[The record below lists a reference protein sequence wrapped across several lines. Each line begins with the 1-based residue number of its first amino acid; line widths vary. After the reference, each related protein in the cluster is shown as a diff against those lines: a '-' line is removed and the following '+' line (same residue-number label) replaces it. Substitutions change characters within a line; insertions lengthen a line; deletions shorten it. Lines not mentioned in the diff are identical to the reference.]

1 MGCFAFEAGHKY
13 IPSDIFVTGYALI
26 NSFST
31 SSFQTDRISM
41 TKPRILQIGS
51 LTGHPPAD
59 AELSSRYDVLQY
71 WKAKDPHAFLR
82 EHADTIEVI
91 ATSANIG
98 CKAEVINAL
107 PKLKAICS
115 WGVGYDSIDVEA
127 AQLRKVTVSNTP
139 DVLNDCVADLAWGL
153 MIAAARN
160 IAWGDRFVRANHWE
174 NKVGSLT
181 LGTRVSG
188 KKLGVVG
195 LGRIGEAI
203 ARRGLGFD
211 MEVAYHNRR
220 PRADVPYTYVD
231 SLVELASW
239 SDFLVI
245 ATVGGAST
253 RGLINEPVL
262 RALGPKGILVNIARG
277 SVIDEPAMV
286 RVLAEGA
293 LGGAGLDVFDKEPIV
308 PDALKSMNNVVLMPH
323 VASATH
329 ETRRAM
335 TDCLLDNL
343 ASYFADGKVITPI
356 D

>member
-1 MGCFAFEAGHKY
+1 
-13 IPSDIFVTGYALI
+13 
-26 NSFST
+26 
-31 SSFQTDRISM
+31 M

-59 AELSSRYDVLQY
+59 AELAANYDVLQL
-71 WKAKDPHAFLR
+71 WKAADQQAFLR
-82 EHADTIEVI
+82 EHANSIEVI

-107 PKLKAICS
+107 PKLRAICS
-115 WGVGYDSIDVEA
+115 WGVGYDSIDVDLA
-127 AQLRKVTVSNTP
+127 KSRGVIVSNTP

-153 MIAAARN
+153 LIASARN

-188 KKLGVVG
+188 KKLGIVG

-220 PRADVPYTYVD
+220 ARSDVPYKFVNTLVD
-231 SLVELASW
+231 LASW

-277 SVIDEPAMV
+277 SVIDESAMV

-293 LGGAGLDVFDKEPIV
+293 LGGAGLDVFDKEPKV
-308 PDALKSMNNVVLMPH
+308 PDELKTMNNVVLMPH

-335 TDCLLDNL
+335 TDCLLTNL
-343 ASYFADGKVITPI
+343 SAFFANGKVLTPI

>member
-1 MGCFAFEAGHKY
+1 
-13 IPSDIFVTGYALI
+13 
-26 NSFST
+26 
-31 SSFQTDRISM
+31 M

-51 LTGHPPAD
+51 LTGHAPAD
-59 AELSSRYDVLQY
+59 TELAARYDVLQY
-71 WKAKDPHAFLR
+71 WKASDPQAFLR
-82 EHADTIEVI
+82 EHAESIEVI

-98 CKAEVINAL
+98 CKTEVIQAL
-107 PKLKAICS
+107 PKLRAICS
-115 WGVGYDSIDVEA
+115 WGVGYDSIDVET
-127 AQLRKVTVSNTP
+127 AQSRNVVVSNTP
-139 DVLNDCVADLAWGL
+139 EVLNDCVADLAWGL
-153 MIAAARN
+153 LIAAARN

-174 NKVGSLT
+174 NKVGGLT

-188 KKLGVVG
+188 KKLGIVG

-211 MEVAYHNRR
+211 MDVAYHNRR
-220 PRADVPYTYVD
+220 ARTDVPYSYFD
-231 SLVELASW
+231 SLVELAKW

-286 RVLAEGA
+286 SVLLEGA
-293 LGGAGLDVFDKEPIV
+293 LGGAGLDVFDKEPKV
-308 PDALKSMNNVVLMPH
+308 PDALKTMNNVVLMPH

-343 ASYFADGKVITPI
+343 ESFFSTGQVITPI

>member
-1 MGCFAFEAGHKY
+1 
-13 IPSDIFVTGYALI
+13 
-26 NSFST
+26 
-31 SSFQTDRISM
+31 M

-59 AELSSRYDVLQY
+59 AELAANYDVLQL
-71 WKAKDPHAFLR
+71 WKAADQQAFLR
-82 EHADTIEVI
+82 EHANSIEVI

-107 PKLKAICS
+107 PKLRAICS
-115 WGVGYDSIDVEA
+115 WGVGYDSIDVDLA
-127 AQLRKVTVSNTP
+127 KSRGVIVSNTP

-153 MIAAARN
+153 LIASARN

-188 KKLGVVG
+188 KKLGIVG

-220 PRADVPYTYVD
+220 ARSDVPYKFVNTLVD
-231 SLVELASW
+231 LASW

-277 SVIDEPAMV
+277 SVIDESAMV

-293 LGGAGLDVFDKEPIV
+293 LGGAGLDVFDKEPKV
-308 PDALKSMNNVVLMPH
+308 PDELKTMNNVVLMPH

-335 TDCLLDNL
+335 TDCLLTNL
-343 ASYFADGKVITPI
+343 SAFFANGKVITPI

>member
-1 MGCFAFEAGHKY
+1 
-13 IPSDIFVTGYALI
+13 
-26 NSFST
+26 
-31 SSFQTDRISM
+31 M

-51 LTGHPPAD
+51 LSGHPPAD
-59 AELSSRYDVLQY
+59 AELASRYDVLQL
-71 WKAKDPHAFLR
+71 WKATEPQAFLR
-82 EHADTIEVI
+82 EHADSIEVI

-98 CKAEVINAL
+98 CKTEVIEAL

-115 WGVGYDSIDVEA
+115 WGVGYDSIDIDT
-127 AQLRKVTVSNTP
+127 AQSRHILISNTP

-153 MIAAARN
+153 LIASARN
-160 IAWGDRFVRANHWE
+160 IGWGDRFVRENLWE
-174 NKVGSLT
+174 NKLGSLT

-188 KKLGVVG
+188 KKLGIVG

-211 MEVAYHNRR
+211 MNVGYHNRR
-220 PRADVPYTYVD
+220 ARTDVPHQYFA
-231 SLVELASW
+231 SLIELAKW
-239 SDFLVI
+239 SDFLVV

-253 RGLINEPVL
+253 RHLINEAVL
-262 RALGPKGILVNIARG
+262 RALGPKGLLINIARG

-293 LGGAGLDVFDKEPIV
+293 LGGAGLDVFDKEPKV
-308 PDALKSMNNVVLMPH
+308 PDALKTMNNVVLMPH

-335 TDCLLDNL
+335 TESLLNNL
-343 ASYFADGKVITPI
+343 ESFFAKGQVLTPI

>member
-1 MGCFAFEAGHKY
+1 
-13 IPSDIFVTGYALI
+13 
-26 NSFST
+26 
-31 SSFQTDRISM
+31 M

-59 AELSSRYDVLQY
+59 GELAASYDVLQL
-71 WKAKDPHAFLR
+71 WKATDPKAFLR
-82 EHADTIEVI
+82 EHADSIEVI

-107 PKLKAICS
+107 PKLRAICS
-115 WGVGYDSIDVEA
+115 WGVGYDSIDVDLA
-127 AQLRKVTVSNTP
+127 KSRGVIVSNTP

-153 MIAAARN
+153 LIACARN
-160 IAWGDRFVRANHWE
+160 IAWGDRFVRANNWE

-188 KKLGVVG
+188 KKLGIVG

-203 ARRGLGFD
+203 ARRGQGFD

-220 PRADVPYTYVD
+220 ARADVPYKYVS
-231 SLVELASW
+231 SLVDLANW
-239 SDFLVI
+239 SDYLVI
-245 ATVGGAST
+245 ATVGGDST

-277 SVIDEPAMV
+277 TVIDEPAMV
-286 RVLAEGA
+286 RILSEGA
-293 LGGAGLDVFDKEPIV
+293 LGGAGLDVFDKEPKV
-308 PDALKSMNNVVLMPH
+308 PDELKTMNNVVLMPH

-329 ETRRAM
+329 ETRRTM
-335 TDCLLDNL
+335 TDCLLKNL
-343 ASYFADGKVITPI
+343 STFFTNGKVLTPI

>member
-1 MGCFAFEAGHKY
+1 
-13 IPSDIFVTGYALI
+13 
-26 NSFST
+26 
-31 SSFQTDRISM
+31 M
-41 TKPRILQIGS
+41 TKPRLLQIGP

-59 AELSSRYDVLQY
+59 AELAERYDVLQF
-71 WKAKDPHAFLR
+71 WKASDPQAFLR
-82 EHADTIEVI
+82 EHADNIEVI

-98 CKAEVINAL
+98 CKADVIHAL

-115 WGVGYDSIDVEA
+115 WGVGYDSIDVDA
-127 AQLRKVTVSNTP
+127 AQSRNILISNTP

-153 MIAAARN
+153 LIASARN
-160 IAWGDRFVRANHWE
+160 IGWGDRFVRANHWE

-188 KKLGVVG
+188 KRLGIVG

-203 ARRGLGFD
+203 ARRGIGFD
-211 MEVAYHNRR
+211 MEVGYHNRR
-220 PRADVPYTYVD
+220 VRSDVPHRYFE
-231 SLVELASW
+231 SLVALADW

-253 RGLINEPVL
+253 KGLINEAAL

-286 RVLAEGA
+286 QMLAECA
-293 LGGAGLDVFDKEPIV
+293 LGGAGLDVFDKEPKV
-308 PDALKSMNNVVLMPH
+308 PDALKTMNNVVLMPH
-323 VASATH
+323 IASATH

-335 TDCLLDNL
+335 TDCLLENL
-343 ASYFADGKVITPI
+343 KSFFEKGKALTPI

>member
-1 MGCFAFEAGHKY
+1 M
-13 IPSDIFVTGYALI
+13 P
-26 NSFST
+26 
-31 SSFQTDRISM
+31 
-41 TKPRILQIGS
+41 KPRILQIGS
-51 LTGHPPAD
+51 LTGHSPAD
-59 AELSSRYDVLQY
+59 AELSARYEVLPY
-71 WKAKDPHAFLR
+71 WKAADPLAFLQ
-82 EHADTIEVI
+82 EHAESIEVI

-98 CKAEVINAL
+98 CKAEVIQAL

-115 WGVGYDSIDVEA
+115 WGVGYDSIDIDA
-127 AQLRKVTVSNTP
+127 AKRQQVVVSNTP

-153 MIAAARN
+153 LIAASRN
-160 IAWGDRFVRANHWE
+160 IGWGDRYVRANHWE

-188 KKLGVVG
+188 KKLGIVG

-220 PRADVPYTYVD
+220 PRTDVPYAYFD
-231 SLVELASW
+231 SLVELANW
-239 SDFLVI
+239 SDFLVV

-262 RALGPKGILVNIARG
+262 RALGSKGILVNIARG

-286 RVLAEGA
+286 RLLTEGA

-335 TDCLLDNL
+335 TDCLLENL
-343 ASYFADGKVITPI
+343 ASYFANGKVITPI

>member
-1 MGCFAFEAGHKY
+1 M
-13 IPSDIFVTGYALI
+13 P
-26 NSFST
+26 
-31 SSFQTDRISM
+31 
-41 TKPRILQIGS
+41 KPRILQIGS

-59 AELSSRYDVLQY
+59 AELAQQYDVLQY
-71 WKAKDPHAFLR
+71 WKATDPQAYLR
-82 EHADTIEVI
+82 EHADSIEVI

-98 CKAEVINAL
+98 CKSDVIAAL
-107 PKLKAICS
+107 PKLRAICS
-115 WGVGYDSIDVEA
+115 WGVGYDSIDVEF
-127 AQLRKVTVSNTP
+127 AQSRNVIVSNTP

-153 MIAAARN
+153 LIAAARN

-174 NKVGSLT
+174 NKIGSLT

-188 KKLGVVG
+188 KKLGIVG

-203 ARRGLGFD
+203 AKRGLGFD

-220 PRADVPYTYVD
+220 ARSDVDYTYMS
-231 SLVELASW
+231 SLVDLADW

-253 RGLINEPVL
+253 RGLINEEVL
-262 RALGPKGILVNIARG
+262 RALGPKGIVVNIARG

-286 RVLAEGA
+286 RVLSEGA
-293 LGGAGLDVFDKEPIV
+293 LGGAGLDVFDAEPKV
-308 PDALKSMNNVVLMPH
+308 PDALKTMNNVVLMPH

-335 TDCLLDNL
+335 TDCLQQNL
-343 ASYFADGKVITPI
+343 ASFFATGKVITPV